1 MSRASTV
8 IASPTTATPGAAF
21 GGVPSA
27 AIPLQPAAAR
37 GSVTAPMASTRRRV
51 ASRAIMHL
59 PLYGRPRYPGRPSGR
74 RRSVAAGLPACHA
87 REPSPAGQLS
97 RADRAA
103 IPGRGALSR
112 PVRGKTGTSGVDQ
125 VNLPSGS
132 GYASSW
138 QLAAQIAGEEVVMHG
153 DSRHAQSRPR
163 RGYGRSSDGAG
174 SERAR
179 AAGPLPEPADL
190 ARVLEPVVR
199 AAGMDLE
206 SVRVSPAGRR
216 RLLKLVV
223 DADGGAALDQI
234 AEVSREVSVRLDA
247 SGVMGEIPYTL
258 EVSSPGEDRPLTEP
272 RHWRRAQGRLVSAP
286 LAVGGADNYGQTG
299 ARRPPTVR
307 GRILAAGD
315 TSVTLD
321 VEGDRVE
328 LDYVELGPGRVQV
341 EFGRADAGA
350 GPVLDRAQA
359 GNGGSQDG
367 H

>member
-1 MSRASTV
+1 
-8 IASPTTATPGAAF
+8 
-21 GGVPSA
+21 
-27 AIPLQPAAAR
+27 
-37 GSVTAPMASTRRRV
+37 
-51 ASRAIMHL
+51 
-59 PLYGRPRYPGRPSGR
+59 
-74 RRSVAAGLPACHA
+74 
-87 REPSPAGQLS
+87 
-97 RADRAA
+97 
-103 IPGRGALSR
+103 
-112 PVRGKTGTSGVDQ
+112 
-125 VNLPSGS
+125 
-132 GYASSW
+132 
-138 QLAAQIAGEEVVMHG
+138 MHG

-163 RGYGRSSDGAG
+163 RGYGRSAGGAG
-174 SERAR
+174 TERAR

-190 ARVLEPVVR
+190 ARVLGPVVR

-247 SGVMGEIPYTL
+247 SGVMGEVPYTL
-258 EVSSPGEDRPLTEP
+258 EVSSPGVDRPLTEP

-286 LAVGGADNYGQTG
+286 LAVGGEDNYGQTG